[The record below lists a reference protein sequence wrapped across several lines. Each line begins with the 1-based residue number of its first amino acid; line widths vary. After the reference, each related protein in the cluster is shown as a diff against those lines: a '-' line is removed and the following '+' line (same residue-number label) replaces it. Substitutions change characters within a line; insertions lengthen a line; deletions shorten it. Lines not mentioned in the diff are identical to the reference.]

1 MLAVV
6 ALLVVGCT
14 VQVPAPPDQQARFL
28 DDYALL
34 RPDQRRSG
42 SLEYLAPNADLN
54 AYTKIM
60 VDPVA
65 IYYRPVAGSI
75 GIRPDELLMVT
86 EHVRTTIAKALAPM
100 YPVADEA
107 GPEVLRVRAAIT
119 HVEPVAPIRNELN
132 PAVVRAPISIRGSQ
146 IELELIDSLSNKQIA
161 ALVDAAVGRT
171 PAATYSWAKWSDALA
186 ALDAWGGRLRERIS
200 ELRARQAP
208 GDGDSA

>member
-1 MLAVV
+1 MITLSVSGCAVQ
-6 ALLVVGCT
+6 A
-14 VQVPAPPDQQARFL
+14 PARLDEQAHFL
-28 DDYALL
+28 DDYARL

-65 IYYRPVAGSI
+65 IYYRPAAGSI
-75 GIRPDELLMVT
+75 GTRPDELLMVT
-86 EHVRTTIAKALAPM
+86 EYVRTTIAKALAPM
-100 YPVADEA
+100 YPVADA
-107 GPEVLRVRAAIT
+107 VGPEVMRVRAAIT

-132 PAVVRAPISIRGSQ
+132 AAVVRAPISIQGSQ
-146 IELELIDSLSNKQIA
+146 IELELIDSLTNKQVA
-161 ALVDAAVGRT
+161 ALVDATVGARS
-171 PAATYSWAKWSDALA
+171 ATADSWAKWSDALA

-200 ELRARQAP
+200 ELRAREAP